1 MSEAKTGILAR
12 LRRRD
17 RWGLRPVRSGRIR
30 GQIRNF
36 RRSLDVDDLGQ
47 VFIIDFDL
55 FVDDDQP
62 LVPVRMSGTDCQG
75 DAHDGDIVEVR
86 DPGRGVRPVPA
97 VRLYYPPHYV
107 HEVVSFYPGRDD
119 LPPARQR
126 MNSLLVVAG
135 PVILTAIAVAVFLA
149 LYR

>member
-17 RWGLRPVRSGRIR
+17 RWGLRPVRSGWVR
-30 GQIRNF
+30 GQIRNI
-36 RRSLDVDDLGQ
+36 RRSFELDDLGQ

-55 FVDDDQP
+55 FIDDDQP
-62 LVPVRMSGTDCQG
+62 LVPVRMSGTDFQG
-75 DAHDGDIVEVR
+75 EPGEGQVVELR
-86 DPGRGVRPVPA
+86 DPDPGVRPIQA
-97 VRLYYPPHYV
+97 TRLDYPPRYEHD
-107 HEVVSFYPGRDD
+107 VVSFYPGRDD

>member
-55 FVDDDQP
+55 FIDDDQP
-62 LVPVRMSGTDCQG
+62 LVPVRMSGTDFQG
-75 DAHDGDIVEVR
+75 EPREGQVVELR
-86 DPGRGVRPVPA
+86 DPDPGVRPIQA
-97 VRLYYPPHYV
+97 TRLDYPPRYEHD
-107 HEVVSFYPGRDD
+107 VVSFYPGRDD

-126 MNSLLVVAG
+126 MNSLLVVARPG
-135 PVILTAIAVAVFLA
+135 K
-149 LYR
+149 